1 MSDLTIA
8 LIGRPNVGKS
18 TLFNRLVGSSQAL
31 VDKTPGLTRDWQEG
45 NGKLGDIT
53 FKVIDTAGFEDEKTG
68 TLAARMWSQSLKALS
83 YADILLFVI
92 DVKEGLTPLDVQM
105 GRWIR
110 TQNKPVLLIAN
121 KSENSKERL
130 NAYDF
135 FSLGFGD
142 PILLSA
148 AHGLGLLELYEELKK
163 YAPAE
168 DDFQRGKG
176 ARKERAIKGFKK
188 DDETAI
194 IDLAIVGR
202 PNAGKSTFINAL
214 LGDERL
220 LTGEEA
226 GLTRDA
232 IAVPFS
238 FGGRDFRLIDT
249 AGLRRKARVVESL
262 ERLSTK
268 DTLEAIRLSQ
278 GVILVLDALM
288 PLEKQDL
295 TIARHVLDEGRMLIL
310 ALNKWDLVKDPKAHL
325 KEIKENV
332 KYVLPQVRG
341 IVCVPMSA
349 LKKAHIQ
356 DVLKAVLDLYPL
368 WNKRLGTADLNR
380 WLEYVLG
387 QHPPPLMQGR
397 PCKIRYVTQIK
408 SRPPTFLAFSNRPE
422 EVWPDSYKRY
432 LLNSLRE
439 TFHFEGVPLRLN
451 FKTSINPYAD
461 SEK

>member
-1 MSDLTIA
+1 MSEFTIA

-45 NGKLGDIT
+45 SGKLGDLT

-68 TLAARMWSQSLKALS
+68 TLAARMWSQSLKALNQ
-83 YADILLFVI
+83 ADVLLFVI
-92 DVKEGLTPLDVQM
+92 DVKEGLTPVDIQM

-142 PILLSA
+142 PILISA
-148 AHGLGLLELYEELKK
+148 AHGVGLLELYENLKK
-163 YAPAE
+163 YCSFE
-168 DDFQRGKG
+168 DETGK
-176 ARKERAIKGFKK
+176 RSKKERAIKGFKK
-188 DDETAI
+188 EVDTAV
-194 IDLAIVGR
+194 IDLAVVGR

-214 LGDERL
+214 LGEERL

-238 FGGRDFRLIDT
+238 YEGRAFRLIDT
-249 AGLRRKARVVESL
+249 AGLRKKARIVESL

-278 GVILVLDALM
+278 GVILVLDALI

-295 TIARHVLDEGRMLIL
+295 TIARHVLEEGRMLVL
-310 ALNKWDLVKDPKAHL
+310 ALNKWDLVKNPKAHL
-325 KEIKENV
+325 KEIQEDV
-332 KYVLPQVRG
+332 KRVLPQVRG

-349 LKKAHIQ
+349 LKKRQIE

-461 SEK
+461 PEK

>member
-1 MSDLTIA
+1 MSELTLA

-18 TLFNRLVGSSQAL
+18 TIFNRLVGSSQAL

-45 NGKLGDIT
+45 SGKIGDLT
-53 FKVIDTAGFEDEKTG
+53 FNIIDTAGFEDEKTG
-68 TLAARMWSQSLKALS
+68 TLASRMWSQSVKALNH
-83 YADILLFVI
+83 ANVLLFVV
-92 DVKEGLTPLDVQM
+92 DVKEGLTPVDMQM
-105 GRWIR
+105 ARWIR

-135 FSLGFGD
+135 FSLGLGD

-148 AHGLGLLELYEELKK
+148 EHGLGLLELYEALKK
-163 YAPAE
+163 YSSSQGYE
-168 DDFQRGKG
+168 REEVSK
-176 ARKERAIKGFKK
+176 KERAVKGFKK
-188 DDETAI
+188 EDETMV
-194 IDLAIVGR
+194 IDLAVVGR

-214 LGDERL
+214 LAEDRL

-238 FGGRDFRLIDT
+238 YKGRDFRLIDT
-249 AGLRRKARVVESL
+249 AGLRKKARVVESL

-278 GVILVLDALM
+278 GVILVLDALI

-295 TIARHVLDEGRMLIL
+295 TIARHVLEEGRIL
-310 ALNKWDLVKDPKAHL
+310 VVALNKWDLVKEPKAHL
-325 KEIKENV
+325 KEIQENL

-341 IVCVPMSA
+341 LVCVPMSA
-349 LKKAHIQ
+349 LKKHQVQ

-380 WLEYVLG
+380 WLDGVLA

-397 PCKIRYVTQIK
+397 ACKIRYVTQIK
-408 SRPPTFLAFSNRPE
+408 TRPPTFLAFSNRQE
-422 EVWPDSYKRY
+422 EVWPESYKRY

-451 FKTSINPYAD
+451 FKTSENPYVD